1 MANTHNSDLD
11 MTHAREPVQDASS
24 EGGDRRLALTG
35 LWMVLG
41 VLTVVILGSFLLISH
56 RAHTAALSP
65 GQPQRPAAEVILN
78 GAGG

>member
-11 MTHAREPVQDASS
+11 MTDAREPVQDPSS
-24 EGGDRRLALTG
+24 EGEHRRLALTG

-56 RAHTAALSP
+56 RAHTPALSP